1 MKNKEKN
8 INKRIISI
16 LAIFLIIVGSL
27 LGLFLLNREEHTDE
41 VKKYEVSEDDLG
53 LSVRLNV
60 LEDISLPK
68 FKKEHEEDKP
78 LTSLKK
84 DLSMQYII
92 NIIKDYDKTFEE
104 KDYKI
109 TYGHSL
115 SAYLSLHYYIN
126 DLIET
131 SKSYTVIV
139 KDDKVSYIVVGGV
152 DDKSKIENLT
162 HVDKEKVLNIAST
175 FKDEYKSKKI
185 YEAKKSFFKTD
196 KVLKKDGT
204 LDSNNMTDKVKEIEE
219 KFVYDFNNE
228 KLYYEA
234 LIKIDS
240 EDDISGVRT
249 ISIPLN

>member
-8 INKRIISI
+8 KNKKIISI
-16 LAIFLIIVGSL
+16 LAILLIIAGSL
-27 LGLFLLNREEHTDE
+27 LGLFLLNREESTDE
-41 VKKYEVSEDDLG
+41 VKKYEVQEDDLG
-53 LSVRLNV
+53 VELHV

-115 SAYLSLHYYIN
+115 SPYLSLHYYIS

-131 SKSYTVIV
+131 TKSYTVV
-139 KDDKVSYIVVGGV
+139 AKDDKVNYIVVGGV
-152 DDKSKIENLT
+152 DDKEKIDNLT
-162 HVDKEKVLNIAST
+162 HIDKEKVLNLAAN
-175 FKDEYKSKKI
+175 FKGEYKSKKI
-185 YEAKKSFFKTD
+185 YEAKKSLFKTD

-204 LDSNNMTDKVKEIEE
+204 IDPDNVNYETKSIEE
-219 KFVYDFNNE
+219 KFTYDFNDG

>member
-1 MKNKEKN
+1 MKNQEKN
-8 INKRIISI
+8 KKIISI

-109 TYGHSL
+109 TYGDSL
-115 SAYLSLHYYIN
+115 SLYLSLQYYI
-126 DLIET
+126 DGIIET
-131 SKSYTVIV
+131 SKSYNVIV
-139 KDDKVSYIVVGGV
+139 KEDKVSYIVVGGIFKENLDNV
-152 DDKSKIENLT
+152 SKI
-162 HVDKEKVLNIAST
+162 DKAKITELISN
-175 FKDEYKSKKI
+175 FKGDYKAEKI
-185 YEAKKSFFKTD
+185 YEYRKRLFKTD

-204 LDSNNMTDKVKEIEE
+204 IDPDNITYETKSIEE
-219 KFVYDFNNE
+219 KFTYDFNEE
-228 KLYYEA
+228 KLCYEA
-234 LIKIDS
+234 LIEPKYDDDS
-240 EDDISGVRT
+240 EIGEDAF